1 MSASNTGK
9 LFIRSIPDGDEREQ
23 IIDFLCTF
31 TKGATR
37 ETVAVKLQTL
47 PLTLGSAIPAEIG
60 NKVQATLQEL
70 GAEVMFVYN
79 PMLQPVSQSASFAAV
94 DKPLEPVPVQQQE
107 KPAVRKI
114 AGPAVATPVSKADAI
129 KRDIRNML
137 MLLLVLVVIL
147 CGATAIFLPSLQAA
161 SNPDLLLNK
170 LLKKNAEI
178 NNKKCPRNMN
188 QHLRLDSFDAGN
200 KKMTINYT
208 LLNISST
215 DVNGDQMRPSVSRDI
230 RKGVCTEANSAE
242 LLKEGVTFVFAVHG
256 KDGGL
261 IFDYQVQHEDCK
273 S

>member
-1 MSASNTGK
+1 MAAANTGK

-31 TKGATR
+31 SKGATR
-37 ETVAVKLQTL
+37 EAVAARLEVL
-47 PLTLGSAIPAEIG
+47 PLTLGNAIPVDIG
-60 NKVQATLQEL
+60 NKVQARLEEL

-79 PMLQPVSQSASFAAV
+79 PVERPTRQTALVAGVNNQPEMA
-94 DKPLEPVPVQQQE
+94 PVQQPE

-114 AGPAVATPVSKADAI
+114 ASPISPSPVSKADSI
-129 KRDIRNML
+129 KRDVRVML
-137 MLLLVLVVIL
+137 ILLLVLVVIL

-188 QHLRLDSFDAGN
+188 QHLRLDSFEAGN

-215 DVNGDQMRPSVSRDI
+215 DVNGNQMRPSVSRDI

-261 IFDYQVQHEDCK
+261 IFDYQVQNEDCK

>member
-1 MSASNTGK
+1 MAAANTGK

-23 IIDFLCTF
+23 VIDFLCTF

-37 ETVAVKLQTL
+37 EAVAARLEVL
-47 PLTLGSAIPAEIG
+47 PLTLGSAIPADMG
-60 NKVQATLQEL
+60 SKVQARLEEL
-70 GAEVMFVYN
+70 GAEAIFVYN
-79 PMLQPVSQSASFAAV
+79 PVERPVSQTVAV
-94 DKPLEPVPVQQQE
+94 AGLDKQPATAPVRQPE

-114 AGPAVATPVSKADAI
+114 ASPVAPNPVSKADSI
-129 KRDIRNML
+129 KRDVRVML
-137 MLLLVLVVIL
+137 NLLLVLVVML

-178 NNKKCPRNMN
+178 NNRKCPRNIN
-188 QHLRLDSFDAGN
+188 QHLRLDSFEAGN

-215 DVNGDQMRPSVSRDI
+215 DVNGSQMRPSVSRDI
-230 RKGVCTEANSAE
+230 RKGACTDANSAE

-261 IFDYQVQHEDCK
+261 IFDYQVQYEDCK